1 MGKRLKQ
8 TVKVDF
14 KQLNTTGMRVIL
26 LFAKLLESPKS
37 LEELVA
43 EYKNNPL
50 IRAGISDDS
59 IRYDINALRD
69 AGCVISRVTKIRT
82 KYALLEHPFEI
93 GLKASHVKALKKI
106 YNKVYENLSFEELL
120 AIDSLLEK
128 IKSYTRN
135 ENLKDELSKISK
147 IADIDKDILSELL
160 KYSSKNYQISI
171 NYKSKNGLIKKH
183 DIVLEKIGFRH
194 DKLYMFCYDLKLQKN
209 AFYKV
214 KNISEILNINIKKS
228 EKTFEKFKATYKI
241 LNINPENYAFSD
253 NEKLL
258 EVSGKDLIIEAE
270 TDTEFIMMQD
280 VLKFGQRCVVLS
292 PMEFRNKI
300 IKVIKDT
307 KEVYA
312 NDKR

>member
-214 KNISEILNINIKKS
+214 KNISEILNIN
-228 EKTFEKFKATYKI
+228 
-241 LNINPENYAFSD
+241 PENYAFSD